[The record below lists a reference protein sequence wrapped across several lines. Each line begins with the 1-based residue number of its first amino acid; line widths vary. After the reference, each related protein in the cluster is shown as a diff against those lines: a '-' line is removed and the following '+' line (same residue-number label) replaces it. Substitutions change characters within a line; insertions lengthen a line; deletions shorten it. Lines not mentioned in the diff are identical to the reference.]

1 MGLHL
6 RLSSLQ
12 GLFSHIKQYSKK
24 KERKREKAVRVEGS
38 IHNNSPTL
46 HESQLK
52 WKLTFII
59 DQ

>member
-1 MGLHL
+1 M
-6 RLSSLQ
+6 
-12 GLFSHIKQYSKK
+12 
-24 KERKREKAVRVEGS
+24 KEEGEKAVRVEGS